1 MAVSLNEDN
10 LGFSATEVFIPH
22 IVVCGAVAIR
32 LTNGFA
38 GIHLTP
44 ATQAVEITVAT
55 EYAAKTLAPLGGS
68 VLELV
73 FFVNKRDFGAA
84 NVKLVTDALSK
95 YFKKTPKIIE
105 KPTSVQGTVVDL
117 WLHAPADARSTSWI
131 GVRPHLNQTPRQ
143 VPKPSTH
150 VFQINTL
157 TKPPTIVQARFQNL
171 PGDTSTSEYK
181 GTYVS
186 I

>member
-10 LGFSATEVFIPH
+10 LGFSATEVFIPN

-38 GIHLTP
+38 GIHFTP
-44 ATQAVEITVAT
+44 ATQAAEITVAV
-55 EYAAKTLAPLGGS
+55 EYTAKNLAPLGGP

-73 FFVNKRDFGAA
+73 FFVNKKDFGAA

-95 YFKKTPKIIE
+95 AFKKTPKIIE

-117 WLHAPADARSTSWI
+117 WLHAPADTRSTSWI
-131 GVRPHLNQTPRQ
+131 GVRPHPTQTPRQ
-143 VPKPSTH
+143 VTPSPN
-150 VFQINTL
+150 VFQINTV
-157 TKPPTIVQARFQNL
+157 TKPPTIVHARFQNL
-171 PGDTSTSEYK
+171 PSDAGTAEYK